1 MGSQGRI
8 GGFAGKH
15 KTVIVVAV
23 IGVVLAAVSF
33 GLSSKFILDS
43 KGELTSTFN
52 LAMQADDGQKLDVA
66 AFTRRD
72 GNLSITFAGS
82 FSLFGGTKGSLQ
94 GTMEEEFSNGDVSV
108 VRLADAHYDRTTYL
122 RAAHYTTYVL
132 RPSGGGMPGI
142 WGIRIVD
149 DNGTEPDVCY
159 WMNVKANGTVV
170 LGAEMRGDGWE
181 DVIRGIESSDSNV
194 LTWVEGDDGAI
205 LFSDSEGRTF
215 EVKATSAAS

>member
-1 MGSQGRI
+1 MGSRGRM

-23 IGVVLAAVSF
+23 IGVVLATVSF

-43 KGELTSTFN
+43 KGEVESTFN
-52 LAMQADDGQKLDVA
+52 LSMQADDGQKLDVV

-82 FSLFGGTKGSLQ
+82 FALFGGTKGSLQ
-94 GTMEEEFSNGDVSV
+94 GTMEEEFSNGSVDV

-122 RAAHYTTYVL
+122 RAAHYTTFVL

-149 DNGTEPDVCY
+149 DNGTEPDACY
-159 WMNVKANGTVV
+159 WMNVKADGVVV
-170 LGAEMRGDGWE
+170 LGTEMRGDGWE
-181 DVIRGIESSDSNV
+181 DVIRGIESSDSNA
-194 LTWVEGDDGAI
+194 LTWAEGDDDAI
-205 LFSDSEGRTF
+205 LFSDSESRRF
-215 EVKATSAAS
+215 EVKTTSAAS